1 MKRCSYFFCS
11 KDLPPLKKTD
21 ANSFVFIRMNKNTA
35 KTRRFSLNIL
45 GPKPRVYKLYT
56 TTRHTL

>member
-1 MKRCSYFFCS
+1 MQLLFCI
-11 KDLPPLKKTD
+11 KDLPPLKTD
-21 ANSFVFIRMNKNTA
+21 ANSFIFIRMNKNTA

-56 TTRHTL
+56 VTRHTL